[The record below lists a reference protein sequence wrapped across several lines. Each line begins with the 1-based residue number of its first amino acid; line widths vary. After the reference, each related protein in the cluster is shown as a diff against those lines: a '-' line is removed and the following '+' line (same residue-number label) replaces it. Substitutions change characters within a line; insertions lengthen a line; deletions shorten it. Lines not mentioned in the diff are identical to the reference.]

1 MTESAV
7 SGKMVKRNLK
17 YFRQSIGFT
26 QKRLA
31 DVACVN
37 IRLIQKIEGGEVEA
51 ANLTA
56 RNLLA
61 IADALDIDPHDLI

>member
-1 MTESAV
+1 MTESAE
-7 SGKMVKRNLK
+7 SGEMAKRNLK

-31 DVACVN
+31 DVAGVN
-37 IRLIQKIEGGEVEA
+37 IRLIQKIEGGEVESG
-51 ANLTA
+51 NLTA

-61 IADALDIDPHDLI
+61 IADALNVDPHDLI